1 MPSEAISELPR
12 AHLVIRPRGRWS
24 AIRVHELWEFRDLL
38 RSFAKRDIKLRYRQT
53 ALGVVWVVLQP
64 LLAAGIF
71 SFVFGRVAKLPS
83 DGVPYIV
90 FSYAGLVAW
99 TVFSGVVT
107 KASDSLVRN
116 SVMVSKVYF
125 PRMLLPLAVVG
136 SSLIDF
142 GVSLAMM
149 GVLMAI
155 FNVAPT
161 PRLLLLPA
169 WLFLTLALSLG
180 LGLIASALSAR
191 YRDVQYILPVA
202 ISMLLYA
209 SPVAYSLQAVP
220 PSLRGVVAL
229 NPLTGILEAFR
240 WSLLGTGRLPIN
252 SVLWSISAS
261 MVLFVLGAFVFAS
274 LERDF
279 ADVI

>member
-1 MPSEAISELPR
+1 
-12 AHLVIRPRGRWS
+12 
-24 AIRVHELWEFRDLL
+24 
-38 RSFAKRDIKLRYRQT
+38 
-53 ALGVVWVVLQP
+53 
-64 LLAAGIF
+64 
-71 SFVFGRVAKLPS
+71 
-83 DGVPYIV
+83 
-90 FSYAGLVAW
+90 
-99 TVFSGVVT
+99 
-107 KASDSLVRN
+107 
-116 SVMVSKVYF
+116 
-125 PRMLLPLAVVG
+125 
-136 SSLIDF
+136 
-142 GVSLAMM
+142 
-149 GVLMAI
+149 
-155 FNVAPT
+155 
-161 PRLLLLPA
+161 
-169 WLFLTLALSLG
+169 
-180 LGLIASALSAR
+180 
-191 YRDVQYILPVA
+191 VQYILPVA